1 VIGRVLFHLLATAA
15 IAVSTAACTSG
26 GDADAAGI
34 DRSTGQLADES
45 YQWSADPGFD
55 LLSGPAVPVRAFLE
69 SRIDSQT
76 MHNLDYAYPGFDRA
90 VAESEDGN
98 DMLTR
103 NLRPDVSRGSASEAV
118 RIGNNRFRID
128 SMVRDGDKVTAVV
141 CNYRYGLA
149 LEQDNGAFV
158 SVAHDN
164 VGNDG
169 IDALQIRMTAPADE
183 SKGALPR
190 QEGPAVA
197 PAVDVFG
204 DWQITGFLSLYG
216 GPDPAYAQA
225 WPNQNADLAKCVE
238 QAPDPPDRRA
248 FLIDGQHPRSDFP
261 TSPPTPG
268 WPEPAK

>member
-1 VIGRVLFHLLATAA
+1 VIGRVRLHLLATAA

-26 GDADAAGI
+26 GDEPRI

-45 YQWSADPGFD
+45 YQWSADPGID

-69 SRIDSQT
+69 SRLDTQT

-90 VAESEDGN
+90 VAQSEDGN
-98 DMLTR
+98 DIFTR
-103 NLRPDVSRGSASEAV
+103 NLRPDVSRGSASDAV
-118 RIGNNRFRID
+118 RIGNNKFRIG
-128 SMVRDGDKVTAVV
+128 SMTRDGDTITAVV
-141 CNYRYGLA
+141 CNCRYGLA
-149 LEQDNGAFV
+149 LEQENGAFV

-164 VGNDG
+164 VANDG
-169 IDALQIRMTAPADE
+169 IDALQIRMTAAADE
-183 SKGALPR
+183 SKNALPR

-204 DWQITGFLSLYG
+204 DWKITGFLTLYG

-225 WPNQNADLAKCVE
+225 WPNQDADLARCVAD
-238 QAPDPPDRRA
+238 APDPLDRRA
-248 FLIDGQHPRSDFP
+248 FLSSGQHPRSDFP